1 MLRDYNSEGVIDM
14 IYNVKGKQLSYGES
28 IGILLLENFVP
39 FIPGD
44 TANATTY
51 SYPVRFE
58 RVEGLSVEKIFNH
71 DMKMYDALKKS
82 AERLQYEGVKAITGD
97 CGFMAIYQKRLMN
110 ELDMPIFL
118 SSLIQ
123 LHFILQIISSHSKVL
138 VITAN
143 KKSLT
148 HELFEMLNISKEMQ
162 QRLSIVGLETCEEF
176 KEAVIDEKG
185 TIDSEKIE
193 ACVINYALEEIQ
205 QEKDVKAILLECSML
220 PPYAHALSKATELPI
235 FDYITMIDYVHD
247 ALIKKEYSGH
257 M

>member
-1 MLRDYNSEGVIDM
+1 M
-14 IYNVKGKQLSYGES
+14 IYEVKGRQVSYGES
-28 IGILLLENFVP
+28 IGILLLENYVP

-71 DMKMYDALKKS
+71 DMSMYEVLKESAL
-82 AERLQYEGVKAITGD
+82 RLVADGVKAITGD
-97 CGFMAIYQKRLMN
+97 CGFMALYQKRLM
-110 ELDMPIFL
+110 EDLDLPIFL

-123 LHFILQIISSHSKVL
+123 LHFILNIISRKEKVA

-143 KKSLT
+143 KKALT
-148 HELFEMLNISKEMQ
+148 IELLEVLNITPAMRE
-162 QRLSIVGLETCEEF
+162 RLVIVGLEECPEF
-176 KEAVIDEKG
+176 KEAVIEEKG
-185 TIDSEKIE
+185 TLDDVLIEK
-193 ACVINYALEEIQ
+193 CVVDASLSAMKE
-205 QEKDVKAILLECSML
+205 DDRVKAILLECSLL
-220 PPYAHALSKATELPI
+220 PPYAKSVGDATHLPV

-247 ALIKKEYSGH
+247 AIIKKNYHGH